1 MLISLNLGNVNKN
14 KFKLVKQLINQPQ
27 RLKTKDFENENQGYF
42 SPSGKATHT
51 CQVFAYYKKNMVQIL
66 I

>member
-1 MLISLNLGNVNKN
+1 MLISLNLGNVKK
-14 KFKLVKQLINQPQ
+14 KFKLVKKLIPQ

-51 CQVFAYYKKNMVQIL
+51 CQVFAC
-66 I
+66 